1 MPMTE
6 RRRLESKAI
15 IARTRQTSEELMKCV
30 EASRT
35 LVAESTLLLQQSRAA
50 AAYFHVPRM
59 DWAITTKAIATER
72 SRSFVSGTRVAP
84 SNLDF

>member
-1 MPMTE
+1 MNE

-35 LVAESTLLLQQSRAA
+35 LVAESALLLQQSSAA
-50 AAYFHVPRM
+50 AAYFHVYDRAISAE
-59 DWAITTKAIATER
+59 AITTG
-72 SRSFVSGTRVAP
+72 VVP
-84 SNLDF
+84 LNLDF